1 MSWHSVWH
9 FTWYSIWHMLTFS
22 PALHLAF
29 YLTFSAALYLTF
41 NFFFFGISFVIL
53 SRIYHGILWHLN
65 WHSIR
70 HFIWHVFWFFSGSR
84 PRGSVGR
91 FWRRWQTAGGGSIP
105 RWSASKTWSSK
116 DRASEHK
123 RPSEQKK
130 IWHVSGIWFVI
141 LSNMFFAFFISLN
154 WHATWQRHSC
164 WHISDILSEILSGT
178 VYGSD
183 RAQKANKFATEWL
196 SRGYWHTTWPR
207 HVGKDARS
215 GKWMSAVCVRVC
227 VCEYL
232 VKNQRPSAKMTTC
245 SENRQRNMDETDQI
259 PIIQIRSTIAGGT
272 ATPRVLPQ
280 NYTGKRLQIVWE

>member
-41 NFFFFGISFVIL
+41 NFFFLAFRLSFYQEYIMAFCDIWTDIL
-53 SRIYHGILWHLN
+53 SAILSDMFFGSFLVVVLVAQLVVFDGADRLPVVVRFPAGPRVRLEVQRVVPQ
-65 WHSIR
+65 SIN
-70 HFIWHVFWFFSGSR
+70 GR
-84 PRGSVGR
+84 PN
-91 FWRRWQTAGGGSIP
+91 
-105 RWSASKTWSSK
+105 K
-116 DRASEHK
+116 
-123 RPSEQKK
+123 KK

-227 VCEYL
+227 VNTL
-232 VKNQRPSAKMTTC
+232 SKTRGPQQKWRHVRKTVKETWMKQTKFPSYRFGA
-245 SENRQRNMDETDQI
+245 R
-259 PIIQIRSTIAGGT
+259 
-272 ATPRVLPQ
+272 
-280 NYTGKRLQIVWE
+280 

>member
-1 MSWHSVWH
+1 
-9 FTWYSIWHMLTFS
+9 
-22 PALHLAF
+22 
-29 YLTFSAALYLTF
+29 
-41 NFFFFGISFVIL
+41 
-53 SRIYHGILWHLN
+53 
-65 WHSIR
+65 
-70 HFIWHVFWFFSGSR
+70 
-84 PRGSVGR
+84 
-91 FWRRWQTAGGGSIP
+91 
-105 RWSASKTWSSK
+105 
-116 DRASEHK
+116 
-123 RPSEQKK
+123 
-130 IWHVSGIWFVI
+130 
-141 LSNMFFAFFISLN
+141 MFFDFFIFLN

-178 VYGSD
+178 VYGSN

-259 PIIQIRSTIAGGT
+259 PIIQIRSTMAGGT

-280 NYTGKRLQIVWE
+280 KFYRQETPNSVGIASQNARYK

>member
-1 MSWHSVWH
+1 
-9 FTWYSIWHMLTFS
+9 
-22 PALHLAF
+22 
-29 YLTFSAALYLTF
+29 
-41 NFFFFGISFVIL
+41 
-53 SRIYHGILWHLN
+53 
-65 WHSIR
+65 
-70 HFIWHVFWFFSGSR
+70 
-84 PRGSVGR
+84 
-91 FWRRWQTAGGGSIP
+91 
-105 RWSASKTWSSK
+105 
-116 DRASEHK
+116 
-123 RPSEQKK
+123 
-130 IWHVSGIWFVI
+130 
-141 LSNMFFAFFISLN
+141 MFFDFFIFLN

-227 VCEYL
+227 VWIPCQKPETL
-232 VKNQRPSAKMTTC
+232 SKMMTC

-259 PIIQIRSTIAGGT
+259 PIIQIRSTMAGGT

-280 NYTGKRLQIVWE
+280 KFYRQETPNSVGIASQNARYK